1 MSNLLALV
9 TPIWSFIVTIFQSVD
24 WLSIAAYLAAT
35 GGLAVVAKVW
45 ATRQLWGAKV
55 PWLAAAFELFEVFGF
70 SPTAFGDWVRRRS
83 WYRRGQVETGKLPR
97 IFPGSVVVLV
107 MCFACS
113 STSLPEGLTCPTRDT
128 LTLPAAISI
137 ARALLP
143 LVVSSCGPSC
153 PPELDDIADTLNGEG
168 ATAENVCQAIALAR
182 RVPCELCEDRLAAV
196 DKLITC
202 PAAP

>member
-1 MSNLLALV
+1 MTDLLLSLWIGLSTFV
-9 TPIWSFIVTIFQSVD
+9 QSVD
-24 WLSIAAYLAAT
+24 WLSLAGYLVATGAVGLVGIVWRSRSALAAR
-35 GGLAVVAKVW
+35 W
-45 ATRQLWGAKV
+45 
-55 PWLAAAFELFEVFGF
+55 PWIGAAFDLLEVVGF
-70 SPTAFGDWVRRRS
+70 SPTAFGAWVRKRS

-97 IFPGSVVVLV
+97 IFPGTLVVLV
-107 MCFACS
+107 LALGCS
-113 STSLPEGLTCPTRDT
+113 SAQLPAGLTCPTRDT

-153 PPELDDIADTLNGEG
+153 PPELSDISDALNGKG
-168 ATAENVCQAIALAR
+168 PTAKDVCQAVSLAH